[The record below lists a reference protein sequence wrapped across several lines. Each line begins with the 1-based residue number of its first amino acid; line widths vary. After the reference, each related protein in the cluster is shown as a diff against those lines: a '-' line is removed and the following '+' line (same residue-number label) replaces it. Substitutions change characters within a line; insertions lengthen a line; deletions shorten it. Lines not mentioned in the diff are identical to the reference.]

1 MKNLNYEKVLSNIRK
16 SFKDFVVKA
25 GVKSVV
31 IGVSGGIDSAIVCAI
46 VKPIADE
53 LGIEL
58 IGRFISIDSNKADER
73 ERAIKIGESFCS
85 DFKEVDLTDKFNLM
99 KDIQEDCED
108 VGEITY
114 KIRLGN
120 IKARMRMI
128 YLYNLAAKNSGI
140 VLGTEN
146 LTEHYLGFCT
156 LHGDSASDFEP
167 ILGLWKN
174 EVYSLADY
182 LVDLLDNVDHNAA
195 VALNHCIL
203 CNATDG
209 LGISNTD
216 LDQILP
222 DWKNRHS
229 NTRSGYKEVDEI
241 FTTYFEV
248 IEKLKL
254 SYDGLTLNYRDKI
267 DCISIIDALKT
278 SPVIQMYLKTDFK
291 RNHPVIVKRE
301 NIL

>member
-1 MKNLNYEKVLSNIRK
+1 MKILNYEKVLSNIRK

-58 IGRFISIDSNKADER
+58 IGRFISIDSNKPDER

-146 LTEHYLGFCT
+146 LTEHYLAFFT
-156 LHGDSASDFEP
+156 LHGDAASDIEP
-167 ILGLWKN
+167 IEFLWKTQIY
-174 EVYSLADY
+174 ELAD
-182 LVDLLDNVDHNAA
+182 LLATKGTETENS
-195 VALNHCIL
+195 ALIECIL

-241 FTTYFEV
+241 FITYFDLVERLKITV
-248 IEKLKL
+248 NAYEKNEIINMIE
-254 SYDGLTLNYRDKI
+254 
-267 DCISIIDALKT
+267 IIKK
-278 SPVIQMYLKTDFK
+278 SPVIVRHFRTEFK
-291 RNHPVIVKRE
+291 RNHPFKIKPE
-301 NIL
+301 

>member
-1 MKNLNYEKVLSNIRK
+1 MKNLNYEKVLNNIRK
-16 SFKDFVVKA
+16 SFKDFVIKA

-53 LGIEL
+53 LDIEL
-58 IGRFISIDSNKADER
+58 IGRFISIDSNKPDER

-85 DFKEVDLTDKFNLM
+85 DFKEIDLTDKFNLM

-146 LTEHYLGFCT
+146 LTEHYLAFFT
-156 LHGDSASDFEP
+156 LHGDAASDIEP

-182 LVDLLDNVDHNAA
+182 LVNLLDNVDHNAA

-248 IEKLKL
+248 IEKLNL
-254 SYDGLTLNYRDKI
+254 SLNYRDKI

-278 SPVIQMYLKTDFK
+278 SPVIQRYLKTDFK

>member
-16 SFKDFVVKA
+16 SFKDFVIKA

-53 LGIEL
+53 LSIEL
-58 IGRFISIDSNKADER
+58 IGRFISIESNKPDER

-85 DFKEVDLTDKFNLM
+85 DFKEIDLTDEFNLM

-182 LVDLLDNVDHNAA
+182 LVNLLDNVDHNAA

-248 IEKLKL
+248 IEKLNT
-254 SYDGLTLNYRDKI
+254 SLNYRDKI

-278 SPVIQMYLKTDFK
+278 SPVIQRYLKTDFK

>member
-140 VLGTEN
+140 VLGSEN
-146 LTEHYLGFCT
+146 LTEHYLAFFT
-156 LHGDSASDFEP
+156 LHGDAASDIEP
-167 ILGLWKN
+167 IEFLWKTQIY
-174 EVYSLADY
+174 ELAD
-182 LVDLLDNVDHNAA
+182 LLATKGTETENS
-195 VALNHCIL
+195 ALIECIL

-241 FTTYFEV
+241 FITYFDLVERLKITV
-248 IEKLKL
+248 NAYEKNEIVKMIE
-254 SYDGLTLNYRDKI
+254 
-267 DCISIIDALKT
+267 IIKK
-278 SPVIQMYLKTDFK
+278 SPVIVRHLKTEFK
-291 RNHPVIVKRE
+291 RNHPFKIKPE
-301 NIL
+301 

>member
-16 SFKDFVVKA
+16 SFKDFVIKA

-53 LGIEL
+53 LSIEL
-58 IGRFISIDSNKADER
+58 IGRFISIESNKPDER

-85 DFKEVDLTDKFNLM
+85 DFKEIDLTDEFNLM

-182 LVDLLDNVDHNAA
+182 LVDLLDSTDHSAA

-248 IEKLKL
+248 IEKLNL
-254 SYDGLTLNYRDKI
+254 SLNYRDKI

-278 SPVIQMYLKTDFK
+278 SPVIQRYLKTDFK